1 MAPTPRSVTY
11 RYVDSP
17 VGELLVA
24 ATERGVVYLAFACE
38 DSAEVLAL
46 LNNKIGPATMGTSP
60 VLTLAAAQLDEYFA
74 GARRTFSVPIDEAL
88 TSGFRQCVQRLL
100 SDIPYGATS
109 TYAQLA
115 DAAANPKAVRAV
127 GSACARNPVPIIVP
141 CHRVLRS
148 DGSLGGY
155 RGGVAAKE
163 LLLRL
168 ENGALEF

>member
-1 MAPTPRSVTY
+1 MASTPRSVTY

-24 ATERGVVYLAFACE
+24 ATEWGVVYLAFACE
-38 DSAEVLAL
+38 DFAKVLAR
-46 LNNKIGPATMGTSP
+46 LNDKIGPVSKGTSP
-60 VLTLAAAQLDEYFA
+60 GLTLAVTQLAEYFA

>member
-1 MAPTPRSVTY
+1 MAFTPRSVTY

-38 DSAEVLAL
+38 ESAEVLAL

-60 VLTLAAAQLDEYFA
+60 VPTLAAAQLDEYFA

-88 TSGFRQCVQRLL
+88 TSGFRQRVQRLL
-100 SDIPYGATS
+100 TDIPYGATTS
-109 TYAQLA
+109 YAQLA

-155 RGGVAAKE
+155 RGGVEAKE
-163 LLLRL
+163 MLLRL
-168 ENGALEF
+168 ESGARTP

>member
-1 MAPTPRSVTY
+1 MAFTPRSVTY

-38 DSAEVLAL
+38 ESAEVLEL
-46 LNNKIGPATMGTSP
+46 LNNKIGPATMGASQ

-88 TSGFRQCVQRLL
+88 TSGFRQRVQRLL
-100 SDIPYGATS
+100 TDIPYGATT

-155 RGGVAAKE
+155 RGGVEAKE
-163 LLLRL
+163 KLLRL
-168 ENGALEF
+168 ESDARTP

>member
-1 MAPTPRSVTY
+1 MASTPRSVTY

-38 DSAEVLAL
+38 ESAEVLAL

-74 GARRTFSVPIDEAL
+74 GARRTFSVPIDESL
-88 TSGFRQCVQRLL
+88 TSGFRQRVQRLL
-100 SDIPYGATS
+100 TDIPYGATT

-155 RGGVAAKE
+155 RGGVEAKE
-163 LLLRL
+163 KLLRL
-168 ENGALEF
+168 ESDARTP

>member
-1 MAPTPRSVTY
+1 MASTPRSVTY

-38 DSAEVLAL
+38 ESAEVLAL

-88 TSGFRQCVQRLL
+88 TSGFRQRVQRLL
-100 SDIPYGATS
+100 TDIPYGATT

-115 DAAANPKAVRAV
+115 DAAANPKAARAV

-155 RGGVAAKE
+155 RGGVEAKRFLLE
-163 LLLRL
+163 LETR
-168 ENGALEF
+168 NG

>member
-1 MAPTPRSVTY
+1 MASTPRSVTY

-38 DSAEVLAL
+38 ESAEVLAL

-88 TSGFRQCVQRLL
+88 TSGFRQRVQRLL
-100 SDIPYGATS
+100 TDIPYGATT

-155 RGGVAAKE
+155 RGGVEAKRFLLE
-163 LLLRL
+163 LETR
-168 ENGALEF
+168 NG

>member
-1 MAPTPRSVTY
+1 MASTPRSVTY

-38 DSAEVLAL
+38 ESAEVLAL

-88 TSGFRQCVQRLL
+88 TSGFRQRVQRLL
-100 SDIPYGATS
+100 TDIPYGATT

-115 DAAANPKAVRAV
+115 DAAANPKAARAV

-155 RGGVAAKE
+155 RGGVEAKE
-163 LLLRL
+163 MLLRL
-168 ENGALEF
+168 ESGARTP

>member
-38 DSAEVLAL
+38 DSAEVLAR
-46 LNNKIGPATMGTSP
+46 LNDKIGPVSKGTSP
-60 VLTLAAAQLDEYFA
+60 ELTLAAAQLDEYFA
-74 GARRTFSVPIDEAL
+74 GARRTFSVPIDAAL

>member
-1 MAPTPRSVTY
+1 MASTPRSVTY

-38 DSAEVLAL
+38 ESAEVLAL

-74 GARRTFSVPIDEAL
+74 GARRTFSVPIDESL
-88 TSGFRQCVQRLL
+88 TSGFRQRVQRLL
-100 SDIPYGATS
+100 TDIPYGATT

-127 GSACARNPVPIIVP
+127 GSACACNPVPIIVP

-155 RGGVAAKE
+155 RGGVEAKRFLLE
-163 LLLRL
+163 LETR
-168 ENGALEF
+168 NG

>member
-1 MAPTPRSVTY
+1 MASTPRSVTY

-24 ATERGVVYLAFACE
+24 ATEWGVVYLAFACE
-38 DSAEVLAL
+38 DSAKVLAR
-46 LNNKIGPATMGTSP
+46 LNGKIGPVSKGTSP
-60 VLTLAAAQLDEYFA
+60 GLTLAVTQLAEYFA
-74 GARRTFSVPIDEAL
+74 GARRTFSVPIDESL
-88 TSGFRQCVQRLL
+88 TSGFRQRVQRLL

>member
-1 MAPTPRSVTY
+1 MAFTPRSVTY

-38 DSAEVLAL
+38 ESAEVLAL

-74 GARRTFSVPIDEAL
+74 GARRTFSVPIDESL
-88 TSGFRQCVQRLL
+88 TSGFRQRVQRLL
-100 SDIPYGATS
+100 TDIPYGATT

-155 RGGVAAKE
+155 RGGVEAKE
-163 LLLRL
+163 MLLRL
-168 ENGALEF
+168 ESGARTP

>member
-1 MAPTPRSVTY
+1 MASTPRSVTY

-38 DSAEVLAL
+38 ESAEVLAL

-88 TSGFRQCVQRLL
+88 TSGFRQRVQRLL
-100 SDIPYGATS
+100 TDIPYGATT

-155 RGGVAAKE
+155 RGGVEAKE
-163 LLLRL
+163 MLLRL
-168 ENGALEF
+168 ESGARTP

>member
-1 MAPTPRSVTY
+1 MAFTPRSVTY

-38 DSAEVLAL
+38 ESAEVLAL
-46 LNNKIGPATMGTSP
+46 LNNKIGPATMGASQ

-88 TSGFRQCVQRLL
+88 TSGFRQRVQRLL
-100 SDIPYGATS
+100 TDIPYGAIT

-168 ENGALEF
+168 ESGARTP

>member
-1 MAPTPRSVTY
+1 MASTPRSVTY

-38 DSAEVLAL
+38 ESAEVLAL
-46 LNNKIGPATMGTSP
+46 LNNKIGPATMGASP

-74 GARRTFSVPIDEAL
+74 GARRTFSVPIDESL
-88 TSGFRQCVQRLL
+88 TSGFRQRVQRLL
-100 SDIPYGATS
+100 TDIPYGATT

-155 RGGVAAKE
+155 RGGVEAKE
-163 LLLRL
+163 MLLRL
-168 ENGALEF
+168 ESGARTP

>member
-1 MAPTPRSVTY
+1 
-11 RYVDSP
+11 
-17 VGELLVA
+17 
-24 ATERGVVYLAFACE
+24 
-38 DSAEVLAL
+38 
-46 LNNKIGPATMGTSP
+46 MGTSP

-74 GARRTFSVPIDEAL
+74 GARRTFSVPIDESL
-88 TSGFRQCVQRLL
+88 TSGFRQRVQRLL
-100 SDIPYGATS
+100 TDIPYGATT

-155 RGGVAAKE
+155 RGGVEAKRFLLE
-163 LLLRL
+163 LETR
-168 ENGALEF
+168 NG

>member
-1 MAPTPRSVTY
+1 MAFTPRSVTY

-38 DSAEVLAL
+38 ESAEVLAL

-74 GARRTFSVPIDEAL
+74 GARRTFSVPIDESL
-88 TSGFRQCVQRLL
+88 TSGFRQRVQRLL
-100 SDIPYGATS
+100 TDIPYGATT

-155 RGGVAAKE
+155 RGGVEAKRFLLE
-163 LLLRL
+163 LETR
-168 ENGALEF
+168 NG

>member
-1 MAPTPRSVTY
+1 MASTPRSVTY

-38 DSAEVLAL
+38 ESAEVLAL

-74 GARRTFSVPIDEAL
+74 GARRTFSVPIDESL
-88 TSGFRQCVQRLL
+88 TSGFRQRVQRLL
-100 SDIPYGATS
+100 TDIPYGATT

-155 RGGVAAKE
+155 RGGVEAKRFLLE
-163 LLLRL
+163 LETR
-168 ENGALEF
+168 NG

>member
-1 MAPTPRSVTY
+1 MAFTPRSVTY

-38 DSAEVLAL
+38 ESAEVLAL
-46 LNNKIGPATMGTSP
+46 LNNKIGPATMGASQ

-88 TSGFRQCVQRLL
+88 TSGFRQRVQRLL
-100 SDIPYGATS
+100 TDIPYGATT

-155 RGGVAAKE
+155 RGGVEAKE
-163 LLLRL
+163 KLLRL
-168 ENGALEF
+168 ESDARTP

>member
-1 MAPTPRSVTY
+1 MAFTPRSVTY

-38 DSAEVLAL
+38 ESAEVLAL
-46 LNNKIGPATMGTSP
+46 LNNKIGPATMGASQ
-60 VLTLAAAQLDEYFA
+60 VLTLAAAQLDEYFE

-88 TSGFRQCVQRLL
+88 TSGFRQRVQRLL
-100 SDIPYGATS
+100 TDIPYGATT

-155 RGGVAAKE
+155 RGGVEAKE
-163 LLLRL
+163 KLLRL
-168 ENGALEF
+168 ESDARTP

>member
-1 MAPTPRSVTY
+1 MASTPRSVTY

-38 DSAEVLAL
+38 ESAEVLAL
-46 LNNKIGPATMGTSP
+46 LNNKIGPATMGASP
-60 VLTLAAAQLDEYFA
+60 VLTLAAVQLDEYFA
-74 GARRTFSVPIDEAL
+74 GARRTFSVPIDESL
-88 TSGFRQCVQRLL
+88 TSGFRQRVQRLL
-100 SDIPYGATS
+100 TDIPYGATT

-155 RGGVAAKE
+155 RGGVEAKE
-163 LLLRL
+163 MLLRL
-168 ENGALEF
+168 ESGARTP

>member
-1 MAPTPRSVTY
+1 MASTPRSVTY

-24 ATERGVVYLAFACE
+24 ATEWGVVYLAFACE
-38 DSAEVLAL
+38 DFAKVLAR
-46 LNNKIGPATMGTSP
+46 LNDKIGPVSKGTSP
-60 VLTLAAAQLDEYFA
+60 GLTLAVTQLAEYFA
-74 GARRTFSVPIDEAL
+74 GARRTFSVPIDESL

>member
-1 MAPTPRSVTY
+1 MASTPRSVTY

-38 DSAEVLAL
+38 ESAEVLAL

-74 GARRTFSVPIDEAL
+74 GARRTFSVPIDESL
-88 TSGFRQCVQRLL
+88 TSGFRQRVQRLL
-100 SDIPYGATS
+100 TDIPYGATT

-155 RGGVAAKE
+155 RGGVEAKE
-163 LLLRL
+163 MLLRL
-168 ENGALEF
+168 ESGARTP